1 MDLNSTEFE
10 TDFSSAKKRLKNDQ
24 NDLSQS
30 IELNE
35 KRNFKEDPSD
45 DDGNLTCFVEWCNTM
60 GIFIDLNK
68 VNQTMNY
75 TCIALKCILNFLK
88 YRLEYKIL
96 HCPKSPFSL
105 FSEPL
110 SSE

>member
-68 VNQTMNY
+68 VNQTMN
-75 TCIALKCILNFLK
+75 TANLAFLF
-88 YRLEYKIL
+88 RDRPRSFESR
-96 HCPKSPFSL
+96 HRPVPKRS
-105 FSEPL
+105 
-110 SSE
+110 